1 MLLSVLFILLA
12 IKFIKTKK
20 ENFFTFGA
28 LLSIMAFVAAVNIM
42 NPDAFIAKY
51 NIEQYD
57 RTDKIDVIYMGYY
70 LSTDAENWKIELYK
84 KLQGEDKNALREL
97 LQKQKDYLQK
107 NSGNWQSTNF
117 SRGRALKLLQEAEL

>member
-1 MLLSVLFILLA
+1 M
-12 IKFIKTKK
+12 KNQKKTKK
-20 ENFFTFGA
+20 AILAFSGGLDTSFCALYLAKKGYEVVTLTVDTGGFTQ
-28 LLSIMAFVAAVNIM
+28 
-42 NPDAFIAKY
+42 KE
-51 NIEQYD
+51 IEQISKQSKLVGATKHYF
-57 RTDKIDVIYMGYY
+57 IDG
-70 LSTDAENWKIELYK
+70 KIELYK